1 MSIIMPRF
9 IHFEIVAGWLYY
21 LYSTDE
27 NKDNN
32 SVPEANRKRYPS
44 KPQSD
49 TTDSMVDMIMGA
61 STGSSANF
69 GEAQRITVDAKTL
82 IAQTQDRMWRALKRR
97 YQYDSNLNPAQTFL
111 LNHIN
116 SKIPL
121 VIMYVD
127 LVGTINMSQY
137 DFACQ

>member
-1 MSIIMPRF
+1 M
-9 IHFEIVAGWLYY
+9 
-21 LYSTDE
+21 YSADE

-32 SVPEANRKRYPS
+32 STPEVDRKRYPS

-61 STGSSANF
+61 STGSSANS
-69 GEAQRITVDAKTL
+69 GEAQQITVDAET
-82 IAQTQDRMWRALKRR
+82 IVVQAQDRMWRALKRH

-127 LVGTINMSQY
+127 LVGTINMSMTLPVILI
-137 DFACQ
+137 